1 MARNKMKKITAVF
14 LFSLFL
20 FMSACVG
27 DETAPASG
35 DTQAPSRGSLLTVT
49 DIKYYEITFQWG
61 EATDNTSSRERLR
74 YRVVRSLNYDSINTV
89 RECLAV
95 EGADVILDWSDYVP
109 SITMGGLV
117 QSTTYYL
124 SVLVKD
130 EAGNIEIYY
139 PRNVTTIANTAPT
152 PGTQITYSNREK
164 FTLTASW
171 GAAKDGNYQ
180 STDLAYRLVK
190 AATAAAIDTVERAL
204 AVPAGDVVMDWSQWL
219 TKDVTGLTESTR
231 YYFAVIVKNPENKM
245 SLYAPRMTTTKDE
258 TPPVVPVSP
267 TIYANGR
274 TMDTI
279 TVAWPAASDTLTYQS
294 DLQYMVVRADNP
306 DLIDTAT
313 EAVSG
318 AAGITT
324 VKGFSKNYT
333 GVTDTGLAE
342 YTGYYYAVVVKD
354 EWENMEIY
362 SPVLLRTLDVKDP
375 VVQGEIEIS
384 NRTKNSMRVTWA
396 QASDA
401 EPGVNQANL
410 QYRLVKAS
418 DPSKISEPK
427 DAANTGDVVMEWK
440 FGGGAGGLTWDMND
454 KTYYDVTGLTEGE
467 TYYFAVVVKDLD
479 GNMSIYPPK
488 GAATPDETPPTIGT
502 GVIVSGERSTSLS
515 VSWGEASDNITPE
528 GNLQYKV
535 VIASSSTA
543 IDTKSEVE
551 MIAAT
556 YPSTIPGIVLV
567 DENLW
572 KSDPGGKD
580 WIISPPNGVRVTGF
594 ELGKT
599 YHFAVLVKDAAGN
612 TSFYMPNSGTTKE
625 SWEPIGEETFPLT
638 SYEDSF
644 SLKLNASN
652 VPYVAYLEGETG
664 IEGRV
669 SVRKYNSGSWGLVGS
684 AGFSGESAISVD
696 LELGSDGTPY
706 VVYKTTPVVQKIDET
721 FVVIDGAISKVM
733 KYDGDTW
740 VNLGSPVTGV
750 NQAHY
755 IDIGIQTIDSI
766 DTLFVAF
773 SDLNND
779 YKVTAMNY
787 IKPDLTWIWNTHGVF
802 GDVSA
807 NPVVNSL
814 VFNTSGVPYMVYQDK
829 NSDATPVVKATVMRY
844 FESSWELVGNAE
856 FGSGEILY
864 ATLALDSSNVP
875 YIALMNDVDASTG
888 LNIIATVMKLNGST
902 WERVGSSDS
911 LSGGQVSSLAL
922 AMGGTVP
929 YVAFSDNVNSWKA
942 SVMKYTGGG
951 TTGWEAIGSRG
962 FTADSVGFLSLA
974 IDSGG
979 KPYMAYRDAANSNKL
994 TVVVY
999 Q

>member
-1 MARNKMKKITAVF
+1 MKKITAVF

-61 EATDNTSSRERLR
+61 EATDNTSPRERLK
-74 YRVVRSLNYDSINTV
+74 YRVVRSSNYDSINTV

-171 GAAKDGNYQ
+171 GAAKDGNY
-180 STDLAYRLVK
+180 SSGDLEYRLVK
-190 AATAAAIDTVERAL
+190 ASSASSIDTVEGAL
-204 AVPAGDVVMDWSQWL
+204 AVPAPDVVMDWSKWL
-219 TKDVTGLTESTR
+219 TKDVTDLTESTR
-231 YYFAVIVKNPENKM
+231 YYFAVIVKNPSEKM
-245 SLYAPRMTTTKDE
+245 SLYSPRMTTTKDE

-313 EAVSG
+313 DAVSG

-324 VKGFSKNYT
+324 VKGFSKNYIS
-333 GVTDTGLAE
+333 VTDTGLAE

-354 EWENMEIY
+354 EWENMAIY
-362 SPVLLRTLDVKDP
+362 SPVQLKTLDVLDP
-375 VVQGEIEIS
+375 VVGSEIEIS
-384 NRTKNSMRVTWA
+384 NRTKNSMRVTWG

-454 KTYYDVTGLTEGE
+454 KTYYDVTGLAEGE

-479 GNMSIYPPK
+479 GNMSIYAPK
-488 GAATPDETPPTIGT
+488 GAATLDETPPTT
-502 GVIVSGERSTSLS
+502 GSGIIVSDERSTSLK
-515 VSWGEASDNITPE
+515 VSWGEAEDNKTPA
-528 GNLQYKV
+528 GNLQYKL
-535 VIASSSTA
+535 VIAETSAA
-543 IDTKSEVE
+543 IDMTTKVE
-551 MIAAT
+551 SITAT
-556 YPSTIPGIVLV
+556 YPPTIPGIVLV
-567 DENLW
+567 GGNEWMSYPEN
-572 KSDPGGKD
+572 G
-580 WIISPPNGVRVTGF
+580 ITVTGLT
-594 ELGKT
+594 LGNT
-599 YHFAVLVKDAAGN
+599 YYFAVLVKDAAVPGN
-612 TSFYMPNSGTTKE
+612 TSLYTPAGGTTKK
-625 SWEPIGEETFPLT
+625 SWEPIGAATFPLT
-638 SYEDSF
+638 SYNDSF
-644 SLKLNASN
+644 TLKLNSSN
-652 VPYVAYLEGETG
+652 VPYVAYLEGKEE

-669 SVRKYNSGSWGLVGS
+669 SVMKYESGTWSLVGS
-684 AGFSGESAISVD
+684 EGFSGEAATSVN
-696 LELGSDGTPY
+696 LEIASDGTPY
-706 VVYKTTPVVQKIDET
+706 VVYKVASDTTPSDRR
-721 FVVIDGAISKVM
+721 GRVM
-733 KYDGDTW
+733 KYTGSGASGW
-740 VNLGSPVTGV
+740 EYLGS
-750 NQAHY
+750 Y
-755 IDIGIQTIDSI
+755 ISTTEAYFFGLALRPSDNMPAVIFSDSTSNYQLNIQGYAPSVWTQFGLLGEAATNPIVGSM
-766 DTLFVAF
+766 AF
-773 SDLNND
+773 S
-779 YKVTAMNY
+779 TADNLY
-787 IKPDLTWIWNTHGVF
+787 V
-802 GDVSA
+802 
-807 NPVVNSL
+807 
-814 VFNTSGVPYMVYQDK
+814 VYQDVT
-829 NSDATPVVKATVMRY
+829 SPEPPDTPVAKVSVQRY
-844 FESSWELVGNAE
+844 NGSSWSGVGDPE

-864 ATLALDSSNVP
+864 AALALGSDNVP
-875 YIALMNDVDASTG
+875 HVALMNDIDDTAG
-888 LNIIATVMKLNGST
+888 LNIIATVMKYNGAD
-902 WERVGSSDS
+902 WELVGTSES

-979 KPYMAYRDAANSNKL
+979 KPYLVYRDAANSNKL